1 MTEILEVQGKLIRC
15 EVFLYDKEKSQRIP
29 GAKNNIWNRVNAEMR
44 VLY

>member
-1 MTEILEVQGKLIRC
+1 MTEILEMLGKLIRC
-15 EVFLYDKEKSQRIP
+15 YVFLYDKEESQRIP